1 MRPGRSGAVTRWR
14 RDLHGD
20 GDGDGDNGDG
30 VGGDGVLKLRT
41 SQIS

>member
-20 GDGDGDNGDG
+20 GDGDDDLM
-30 VGGDGVLKLRT
+30 VMMIKVMVMVVMR
-41 SQIS
+41 